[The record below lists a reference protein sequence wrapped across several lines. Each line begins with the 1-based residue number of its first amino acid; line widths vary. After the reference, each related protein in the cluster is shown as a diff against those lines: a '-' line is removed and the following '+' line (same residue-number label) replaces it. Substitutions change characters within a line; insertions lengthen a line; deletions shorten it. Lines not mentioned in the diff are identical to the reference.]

1 MVIFKLQNNVDGS
14 SSFVIGLGNII
25 QWKKIKQF
33 NSGLVYTI
41 NILAFDQSRIE
52 TTTTATEKPNFHP
65 TSSAN
70 WIIQSRSL
78 PSQTIMRARKALLTG

>member
-1 MVIFKLQNNVDGS
+1 MVILQNNVDGS
-14 SSFVIGLGNII
+14 SSVVIGLGNVI

-52 TTTTATEKPNFHP
+52 TTTATEKPNFHP